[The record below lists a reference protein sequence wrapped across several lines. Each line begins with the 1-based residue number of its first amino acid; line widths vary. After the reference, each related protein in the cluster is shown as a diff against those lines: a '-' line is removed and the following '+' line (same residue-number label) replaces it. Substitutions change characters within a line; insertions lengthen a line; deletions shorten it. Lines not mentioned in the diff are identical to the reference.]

1 MVTVSDGY
9 WLFNRIVILLFP
21 LSFYMLYRGLRV
33 FGGHTYYKK
42 IREDVDKMI
51 RQKAFKPMEMVTDEL
66 NNYFNQ
72 QKKNI
77 RIAAGYF
84 FLSMI
89 LVISSLLLIKNA
101 ETSSPVWSIILFVVV
116 LFVFPILVIVV
127 AYYDTKILKEETIER
142 IIKDCTPKID

>member
-21 LSFYMLYRGLRV
+21 LAFYMLYRGLRV